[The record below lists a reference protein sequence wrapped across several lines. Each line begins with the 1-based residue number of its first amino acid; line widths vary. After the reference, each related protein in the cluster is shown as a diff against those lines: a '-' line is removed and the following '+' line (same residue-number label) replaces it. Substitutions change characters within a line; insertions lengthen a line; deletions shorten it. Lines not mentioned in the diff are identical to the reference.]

1 MSDFSKVS
9 DADLL
14 RMYQQ
19 ANTPPAPLASAFAN
33 LSDAELL
40 RQYQA
45 ATGDGYKP
53 PFGMQTMGN
62 AGAGLIRGA
71 GSVASTLID
80 AGKAAAGVVRG
91 EGWNFQED
99 AGRRKAMD
107 DAFASLGVDPD
118 SAAYKV
124 GKVGGEVAATW
135 PVGGIFGKAA
145 TMAGAPALGNALATG
160 GMRAA
165 DAVGPGVAQG
175 ARNLLLRGLGGAVTG
190 GASAGLVSP
199 QDAGTGAAI
208 GAALPVVGKVAGAGA
223 ETASALLRPFTAK
236 GQDRITSNV
245 LREFATDPEAARA
258 ALQASREL
266 VPGSAPTSAMAAG
279 DAGLAALSRAMQNA
293 NPEYASSLAART
305 TAQNQARTAAIEE
318 IAGNTGK
325 IDLAKAARDELTAP
339 MREAALSAAGQVPA
353 NGILSSIDRL
363 LADPNNAGKLSQQA
377 LNEFRNR
384 IAQFSKDG
392 AIDARALYA
401 IRKDIND
408 VLGGRLQ
415 GEAGNLRYAAG
426 QLTGVKGIIDD
437 AIDQASRRVPAST
450 SRELATAAAPNQV
463 GPYTAGITAESA
475 TPTWRGYLETYA
487 KESIPINQ
495 MKKLDEIL
503 KQVQTGSVDS
513 QGGLVLSAAKLNNLL
528 KNKGAELGK
537 ELSAEQMDVLRRIQ
551 ADLNAGQL
559 VNNTGRAV
567 GSNTLQNMAQ
577 NQILESALGKT
588 LGGSVPMQTTVGR
601 LMQLPYGA
609 ANKQLQEKLSAAMLD
624 PETAAKLLTQP
635 QAFSGPKNALLRGV
649 AAGAYRF
656 PPLLAAQD

>member
-19 ANTPPAPLASAFAN
+19 ASTPATPENSAFAKM
-33 LSDAELL
+33 SDAELL
-40 RQYQA
+40 RQYNA

-62 AGAGLIRGA
+62 VGAGLARGV
-71 GSVASTLID
+71 G
-80 AGKAAAGVVRG
+80 GVVTTLMDG
-91 EGWNFQED
+91 FAD
-99 AGRRKAMD
+99 TGRRKAMD
-107 DAFASLGVDPD
+107 EAFASLGVEPD
-118 SAAYKV
+118 SAAYKL

-135 PVGGIFGKAA
+135 PVGGLLGKVA
-145 TMAGAPALGNALATG
+145 TMLGAPALGTSLATG
-160 GMRAA
+160 GMKAA
-165 DAVGPGVAQG
+165 DVVGPGVTEG
-175 ARNLLLRGLGGAVTG
+175 AKNLLLRSLGGAT
-190 GASAGLVSP
+190 
-199 QDAGTGAAI
+199 TGAASAALVEPTLDSAKNGAI
-208 GAALPVVGKVAGAGA
+208 AGAALPVVTKAAGIAGDA
-223 ETASALLRPFTAK
+223 GSALVRPFFQK
-236 GQDRITSNV
+236 GQDRITGNV

-258 ALQASREL
+258 ALQASREI
-266 VPGSAPTSAMAAG
+266 VPGSVPTTAMAAG
-279 DAGLAALSRAMQNA
+279 DTGLASLSRAMQNA
-293 NPEYASSLAART
+293 NPEYASSLAARM
-305 TAQNQARTAAIEE
+305 TAQNQARSAALEG

-353 NGILSSIDRL
+353 GSILSSIDRL

-377 LNEFRNR
+377 LTEFRNR
-384 IAQFSKDG
+384 IAQFGKDG
-392 AIDARALYA
+392 SIDARALYA

-450 SRELATAAAPNQV
+450 SRELATAVAPNQV
-463 GPYTAGITAESA
+463 GPYTAGITADSA

-495 MKKLDEIL
+495 MKRLDEIL

-577 NQILESALGKT
+577 NQILQSALGKT

-601 LMQLPYGA
+601 LMQLPYGT

-635 QAFSGPKNALLRGV
+635 QAFSGPKNALLRGA